1 MSKTAKS
8 ILLLL
13 MALPLCYLLS
23 ATQSI
28 AAFAAE
34 PQVSLAGRSFENML
48 DSMRVEKRWLAG
60 HHVNWKTGE
69 PDGLPYRTKGA
80 HTHCSAFVAAAAY
93 RLGIYILRPPE
104 HSQILLANAQVDW
117 LQSEGRSQG
126 WKEVESGQEAQ
137 RLANEGFLVVA
148 AYKTRNP
155 EISGHIVVVRPDAKS
170 EEMLREEGPQV
181 IQASTYNFASTTLR
195 RGFSYH
201 PGAFEHGKIVFFAH
215 AIPREV
221 LARFR
226 SIPSK
231 N

>member
-8 ILLLL
+8 ILLVL
-13 MALPLCYLLS
+13 MALPLVYASS
-23 ATQSI
+23 AAQAI
-28 AAFAAE
+28 AAVTDESHVSAAGM
-34 PQVSLAGRSFENML
+34 SLENML
-48 DSMRVEKRWLAG
+48 DSMRVEKRWLAA

-155 EISGHIVVVRPDAKS
+155 EISGHIVVVRPDAKTK
-170 EEMLREEGPQV
+170 EMLLEEGPQV
-181 IQASTYNFASTTLR
+181 TQASKYNFASTNLR
-195 RGFSYH
+195 RGFRYH
-201 PGAFEHGKIVFFAH
+201 PGAFEHGKIRFFAH
-215 AIPREV
+215 AIPAERLE
-221 LARFR
+221 RYQ
-226 SIPSK
+226 SIHSK